1 MTLLLAFACRAVVL
15 SIYCAVVL
23 LRRCRTVATIPT
35 EMENLP
41 VRDPPQHTEEH
52 PLIGNKIVVAAAFF
66 CNVVVWLGVFSL
78 LHYLGES
85 RELASW
91 PLQQCIIEK
100 GVHLHISF
108 GCFNNCHDG
117 ERTSNLYHA
126 WVKVRTSD
134 GRELVAFPHLD
145 GSPLQTA
152 SGIKRFQARYTPAAD
167 GSPLSVPCAINPRHA
182 AERRC
187 VDAPIEG
194 DKCDGFN
201 APARC
206 RACLRRVFLG
216 DESDVKSV
224 VWRQIAGWTFALAFF
239 GLIFVPIGLVACC
252 CAFPRC
258 GAATTRQLVAIIK
271 SRNNGAG
278 PDIQFR
284 ALPG

>member
-1 MTLLLAFACRAVVL
+1 
-15 SIYCAVVL
+15 
-23 LRRCRTVATIPT
+23 
-35 EMENLP
+35 MENLP
-41 VRDPPQHTEEH
+41 VRDSPRDTEEH
-52 PLIGNKIVVAAAFF
+52 PWIGNKIIVTAAAFS
-66 CNVVVWLGVFSL
+66 NVLVWLAVFSL
-78 LHYLGES
+78 FHSIGES

-91 PLQQCIIEK
+91 PLQQCIIEE
-100 GVHLHISF
+100 GPHLHISF
-108 GCFNNCHDG
+108 GCFDHCHDG
-117 ERTSNLYHA
+117 DRTTDLYHT
-126 WVKVRTSD
+126 WVKVRTSE

-152 SGIKRFQARYTPAAD
+152 SGIKRFQARYTPTAD
-167 GSPLSVPCAINPRHA
+167 GLPLSVPCAINPRHA

-194 DKCDGFN
+194 DKCDAIN

-206 RACLRRVFLG
+206 RACLKRAFLG

-224 VWRQIAGWTFALAFF
+224 VWWQVAGSIFALAFF

-258 GAATTRQLVAIIK
+258 GAAATRQLVAIIK

-284 ALPG
+284 ALP